1 MLEEVL
7 RYLNNRFDADANGR
21 PYGSVSGRI
30 AISDG
35 ALDACGLLAGQWYW
49 VEGSILNDGLHQHPA
64 ADLSDEEFD
73 GRIVFLAVP
82 KAVCAIAEEARA
94 WCADNAAVIQSPLQ
108 SESFGGYS
116 YTKAQASGSQA
127 AWQAQFG
134 ARLRPWRKISRDW
147 A

>member
-7 RYLNNRFDADANGR
+7 RYLNNRFDTDARGL
-21 PYGSVSGRI
+21 PYGSVDGHI
-30 AISDG
+30 AIASG
-35 ALDACGLLAGQWYW
+35 ALGACGLLDGQWYW
-49 VEGSILNDGLHQHPA
+49 VEGSRLNDGLHRHPA
-64 ADLSDEEFD
+64 DDLEDEEFD

-82 KAVCAIAEEARA
+82 KAVSAIAEEAGA
-94 WCADNAAVIQSPLQ
+94 WCADNAAVIKSPLQ

-134 ARLRPWRKISRDW
+134 ARLRPWRKLSREW
-147 A
+147 V